1 MKDHNTE
8 EICSALGIDPNE
20 IVNVYPYG
28 SRVYGTADEFSDH
41 DYVLVYKRGLLP
53 SGAFKDNAKSSTD
66 RKIQGTCYSRGGF
79 IDAINRYDITA
90 LECVLLPKELVVQE
104 KMKFGITKYNER
116 EMANCLVAK
125 ASSSWHFAR
134 LAYDDGN
141 TESCIKNTWHA
152 IRILDFGIQ
161 IKLTGTI
168 NYSSTNELRKEMFS
182 NYSTFDPRDYDK
194 MFLRFSDELKKI

>member
-8 EICSALGIDPNE
+8 EICSALRIDPNE

-41 DYVLVYKRGLLP
+41 DYVLVYRRGLLP
-53 SGAFKDNAKSSTD
+53 SGAFKDNSKSSAD

-90 LECVLLPKELVVQE
+90 LECIFLPKELVVQE
-104 KMKFGITKYNER
+104 KMRFGITKYNER

-134 LAYDDGN
+134 LAYYDGN

-152 IRILDFGIQ
+152 IRILNFGIQ
-161 IKLTGTI
+161 IKLSGTI
-168 NYSSTNELRKEMFS
+168 DYSSTNELRREMFS
-182 NYSTFDPRDYDK
+182 DYSKFDPRNYDK